1 MTRDAIVFGVS
12 GTMFGLLMGWI
23 IGSQQAPRVVIP
35 TPQSA
40 SSASPASAGGASAGT
55 AAPQAPP
62 EPVLDERRAADL
74 ERAAKEQPKDAAV
87 RARLAD
93 LYYDARRFPQSI
105 QWYEA
110 ALAIDPKNVNVSTD
124 LAAAYYYMNDFDR
137 ALTTNIELIIK
148 AIDWCIEHQ
157 MDVINL
163 SLGTVN
169 VEHRVIFEQAVAR
182 AAEKG
187 TVLVAAREMSGK
199 PSLPGCLPSVIG
211 VAVDWE
217 RPRDEYRV
225 DRSNGDAI
233 FIASAYPRDIPGVP
247 RERNMKGISFAVAN
261 MTGFVARA
269 RESAKDASIEKL
281 KLLLTQESITK

>member
-1 MTRDAIVFGVS
+1 MT
-12 GTMFGLLMGWI
+12 M
-23 IGSQQAPRVVIP
+23 P
-35 TPQSA
+35 T
-40 SSASPASAGGASAGT
+40 
-55 AAPQAPP
+55 
-62 EPVLDERRAADL
+62 D
-74 ERAAKEQPKDAAV
+74 
-87 RARLAD
+87 
-93 LYYDARRFPQSI
+93 
-105 QWYEA
+105 
-110 ALAIDPKNVNVSTD
+110 
-124 LAAAYYYMNDFDR
+124 
-137 ALTTNIELIIK
+137 IK

-187 TVLVAAREMSGK
+187 SVLVAAREMSGK

-225 DRSNGDAI
+225 DQSNGDAI

-247 RERNMKGISFAVAN
+247 REHNMKGISFAVAN

-269 RESAKDASIEKL
+269 RESAKDAAIEKL
-281 KLLLTQESITK
+281 KLLLTEDSITE